1 MNPTTLGYQL
11 ARERISD
18 FHESAERSRRHGAI
32 PSRVAAAAVRP
43 PSERRAA
50 VRAALSGLLSR

>member
-1 MNPTTLGYQL
+1 MNPTTLGYEL
-11 ARERISD
+11 ARERMSD
-18 FHESAERSRRHGAI
+18 LHESAERSRRHGTT

-50 VRAALSGLLSR
+50 VRAVLSGLVSR